1 VTLLLQQPRS
11 PARIL
16 LDGNLHSPAGDGPE
30 SRRGLTHWHRQAPA
44 ARRAQGRLFQAR
56 LLQCLDAELAP
67 SAKLVSWVLSEPFI
81 PKRWSL
87 FERRYR
93 QEMRPPVRRRIITL
107 LAGLSSQTNFSLG
120 CYCQDEA
127 RCHRSALRQ
136 LLLEHG
142 AKLA

>member
-1 VTLLLQQPRS
+1 
-11 PARIL
+11 
-16 LDGNLHSPAGDGPE
+16 
-30 SRRGLTHWHRQAPA
+30 
-44 ARRAQGRLFQAR
+44 
-56 LLQCLDAELAP
+56 LDAELAP

-87 FERRYR
+87 CERRYR
-93 QEMRPPVRRRIITL
+93 QEMRQPVRRRIITL